1 MAEFY
6 PMIWLTRIGDFK
18 ADDQD
23 TLEENTKQNEEW
35 SMLKVNLLMKKK
47 MNGEAFDQEID
58 KD

>member
-23 TLEENTKQNEEW
+23 TLEENTKQNEED
-35 SMLKVNLLMKKK
+35 VKKI
-47 MNGEAFDQEID
+47 NGEALDQKID
-58 KD
+58 KDYWTE